1 MPGFVGVVA
10 ISRYTTASL
19 TLAIFYPQ
27 GNYQV
32 MTLRPCPLVSSLPSH
47 IRDRTN
53 GEIFT
58 LPRGRWSRQSEL
70 IVSRARR

>member
-1 MPGFVGVVA
+1 VGVVA
-10 ISRYTTASL
+10 ISKDTTASL

-32 MTLRPCPLVSSLPSH
+32 MTLRPCPLVLSLPCPYSA
-47 IRDRTN
+47 RTN
-53 GEIFT
+53 GEIFNS
-58 LPRGRWSRQSEL
+58 PRGRWSRRSEL